1 LDSIAILLLVSLA
14 GAYQPQPLVAG
25 GTTKSLDAFGA
36 CFTQAQVRA
45 GRAWS
50 FVATDRGGSF
60 SNEGAGNGG
69 TPYRLQFTEDGTAN
83 RIRLY
88 ADQPMA
94 AHTKLVEAVDR
105 CR

>member
-50 FVATDRGGSF
+50 FIPADHGGSF
-60 SNEGAGNGG
+60 SDAGASDGG
-69 TPYRLQFTEDGTAN
+69 TPYRLQFTENGTTN
-83 RIRLY
+83 RLRLY
-88 ADQPMA
+88 ADQPLA
-94 AHTKLVEAVDR
+94 AHAKLVEAVDR
-105 CR
+105 CS